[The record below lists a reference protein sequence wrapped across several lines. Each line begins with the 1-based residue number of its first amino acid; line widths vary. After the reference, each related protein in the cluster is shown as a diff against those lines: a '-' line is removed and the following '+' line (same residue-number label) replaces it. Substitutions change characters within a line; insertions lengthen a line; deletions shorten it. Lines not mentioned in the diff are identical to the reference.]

1 MEYSEEQQI
10 SFNKYV
16 QGRNIFITGPG
27 GTGKSALI
35 KYIQRDAINRGK
47 YIQVCALTG
56 CAAVLLECKAK
67 TIHSW
72 SGIGLGKGAIE
83 QLIKKVLKNKHSKA
97 LWKETDILVI
107 DEVSMMSLKLFETL
121 DAIGKAVRK
130 NSRPFGGIQLIF
142 SGDFYQLPPVG
153 DKDDPD
159 TSKFCFESE
168 FWFSTFQRQDHIQ
181 LQKIFRQNDP
191 VYQSILNQVREGRLK
206 RSSNDALL
214 HNVGR
219 TIDETATLRP
229 TKLFPTRNKV
239 DSINASEMGKLGG
252 DEVEYKL
259 KYHGDLEMTP
269 NERLIRHNYSPE
281 QLKTEL
287 EYLKGNLRC
296 DENIRLKIGSQ
307 VMCIVNIDLTNGEM
321 LCNGSQGIVVRFS
334 TMDKRQPV
342 VKFTNGYEMTMNYHI
357 WPSENIPG
365 VGVSQLPLILA
376 WALTIHKAQ
385 GATLDVAEI
394 DAGSGIFE
402 CGQTYV
408 ALSRVKSLEGLY
420 LTSFDAKKIRIHKK
434 VQDFYQLL
442 KEYST
447 QTQVAVAQPVARQE
461 QVAQVAQVAQ
471 VVATIVTAIPT
482 IEIPASDVQAL
493 VQVIRLNENENENE

>member
-10 SFNKYV
+10 AFNKYV

-35 KYIQRDAINRGK
+35 KYIQRDAHTRGK

-67 TIHSW
+67 TLHSW
-72 SGIGLGKGAIE
+72 SGIGLGKGPIE
-83 QLIKKVLKNKHSKA
+83 QLIKKVNKNKHSKA
-97 LWKETDILVI
+97 LWKETDILVV

-121 DAIGKAVRK
+121 DAIGKSVRK
-130 NSRPFGGIQLIF
+130 NSQPFGGIQLIF

-153 DKDDPD
+153 DKDDLD

-168 FWFSTFQRQDHIQ
+168 FWFSTFLKQDHIQ

-191 VYQSILNQVREGRLK
+191 VYQGILNQVREGRLK

-219 TIDETATLRP
+219 QIPTNTPLRP

-239 DSINASEMGKLGG
+239 DNINASEMGKLSG

-259 KYHGDLEMTP
+259 KYHSDLEMTP

-307 VMCIVNIDLTNGEM
+307 VMCIVNIELTNGEM
-321 LCNGSQGIVVRFS
+321 LCNGSQGIVTRFS
-334 TMDKRQPV
+334 TMDKKQPV

-385 GATLDVAEI
+385 GATLDIAEI

-420 LTSFDAKKIRIHKK
+420 LTSFDAQKIRIHKK
-434 VQDFYQLL
+434 VQEFYQLL
-442 KEYST
+442 KEQVQTPLAVTRPVQQQISTVAVEVT
-447 QTQVAVAQPVARQE
+447 QTSTEQVIPVAQ
-461 QVAQVAQVAQ
+461 
-471 VVATIVTAIPT
+471 AIPVV
-482 IEIPASDVQAL
+482 EILAADTQVL
-493 VQVIRLNENENENE
+493 VQVVRLNENE